1 MIELAPARTLTSIL
15 EEVDAPIGVK
25 FLSVDV
31 EGGEL
36 EVLKGIS
43 FSKFS
48 VEWILVETHARDL
61 FTDFL
66 GGKGYGYHSQLT
78 PHDYL
83 SKLRH

>member
-1 MIELAPARTLTSIL
+1 MAPARTLTSIL
-15 EEVDAPIGVK
+15 EEVDALLDVK

-36 EVLKGIS
+36 EVLKGIN

-48 VEWILVETHARDL
+48 VEWILVETQARDQV
-61 FTDFL
+61 TDFL
-66 GGKGYGYHSQLT
+66 GGKGYGYYSQLT

-83 SKLRH
+83 VKLRH